1 MSNSQIDSEDKIH
14 TECYCWFHNEYPA
27 LRGLLCYNL
36 GNSKNAIDG
45 ARNRAKGL
53 QKGRSDLVLY
63 FNEKAYMI
71 ELKNTYGEQSN
82 EQKDW
87 ELAVQI
93 QGFQYFLIRSL
104 SEFQEL
110 IKKILYER
118 RPTKICTAIR

>member
-110 IKKILYER
+110 IKNILYE
-118 RPTKICTAIR
+118 